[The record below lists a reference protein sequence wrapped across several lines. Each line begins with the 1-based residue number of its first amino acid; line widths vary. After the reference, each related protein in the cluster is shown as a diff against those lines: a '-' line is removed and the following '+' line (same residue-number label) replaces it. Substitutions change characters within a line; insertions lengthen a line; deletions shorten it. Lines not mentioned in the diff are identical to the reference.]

1 MKKAVIGIDPVGTY
15 RPALELLLRLGIPD
29 LQVTAV
35 SVAEPVMADTSGFEA
50 VEFMP
55 VADLIEQELDNCEKR
70 LNEVKADLEGRGVAC
85 TTVLESGMPL
95 TEIEEEANK
104 GHADLIVAGS
114 EKKGFFA
121 RLFDTSVAEGLAIES
136 KTSFLIGRA
145 PFSET
150 GKLRAVFATD
160 HSEYCSKCIDL
171 LLAMK
176 PAGFGEIHILASF
189 TPAEISFAYENAENL
204 VDGHDSE
211 MVREALEEKNNAL
224 ASKLASLADKV
235 THEVV
240 ENHPN
245 GAINAVMKEQNADLL
260 IMGAH
265 GHGLIERIFIGSVS
279 MHQVKSEDHNILVMR
294 A

>member
-1 MKKAVIGIDPVGTY
+1 MSKAVIGIDPVGTY
-15 RPALELLLRLGIPD
+15 RPALDLLLRLGLQD

-35 SVAEPVMADTSGFEA
+35 SVAEPVMADPTGFEA

-55 VADLIEQELDNCEKR
+55 VTELIEQELDNCEKR
-70 LNEVKADLEGRGVAC
+70 LKTVKEELESKGIPC
-85 TTVLESGMPL
+85 QTVLESGMPL
-95 TEIEEEANK
+95 TEIEEEAEK
-104 GHADLIVAGS
+104 EHADLIVAGS
-114 EKKGFFA
+114 EKKGFFG
-121 RLFDTSVAEGLAIES
+121 RLFEASVAEGLAIES
-136 KTSFLIGRA
+136 KSSFLIGRNEVTS
-145 PFSET
+145 PS
-150 GKLRAVFATD
+150 KLKAVIATD
-160 HSEYCSKCIDL
+160 HSEYCTKCLDL
-171 LLAMK
+171 LVSLK
-176 PAGFGEIHILASF
+176 PTGLGEVHILSSF

-211 MVREALEEKNNAL
+211 RIREALEAKNEAL
-224 ASKLASLADKV
+224 ASRLAPLADKV

-245 GAINAVMKEQNADLL
+245 GAINAVMKERNADLL

-279 MHQVKSEDHNILVMR
+279 MHQVKSENHNILVMR